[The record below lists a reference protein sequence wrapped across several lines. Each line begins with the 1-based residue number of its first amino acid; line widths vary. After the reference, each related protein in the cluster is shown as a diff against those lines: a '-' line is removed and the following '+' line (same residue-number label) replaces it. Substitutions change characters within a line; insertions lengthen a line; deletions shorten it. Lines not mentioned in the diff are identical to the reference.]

1 MQLSELDKGS
11 RARVCEVNLGP
22 GQEVLS
28 RRLQLMG
35 IRAGAILEMVGRSPF
50 GDPYIVKLN
59 NHSFGLRK
67 ELLTKIEVIR
77 LD

>member
-1 MQLSELDKGS
+1 MQLFDLDKGA
-11 RARVCEVNLGP
+11 RALVSGVNLGP
-22 GQEVLS
+22 GQEALS

-35 IRAGAILEMVGRSPF
+35 IRPGAILEMVGRSPF
-50 GDPYIVKLN
+50 GDPYIIKLN

-67 ELLTKIEVIR
+67 ELLTKIEVTR